1 MIEVLASIKNE
12 KTGLLLK
19 MRDLKSKLARIEDR
33 EETIKEE
40 IESVDAQIA
49 YYDGLAKDMKKGTNP
64 PKLHGLLDHIG
75 RG

>member
-1 MIEVLASIKNE
+1 MHEVLASIRNE
-12 KTGLLLK
+12 KTALLLK
-19 MRDLKSKLARIEDR
+19 VRELKLRLGQIAEKEGRIR
-33 EETIKEE
+33 AE

-49 YYDGLAKDMKKGTNP
+49 YYDGLAKDMKKGVSP

>member
-1 MIEVLASIKNE
+1 MLEVLASIRNE

-19 MRDLKSKLARIEDR
+19 MKELRLKLSQIEER
-33 EETIKEE
+33 EERIKEE
-40 IESVDAQIA
+40 IESVEAQIA
-49 YYDGLAKDMKKGTNP
+49 YYDGLAKDMKKGINP

>member
-1 MIEVLASIKNE
+1 MIEVLTSIRNE
-12 KTGLLLK
+12 KTALLIKVKELK
-19 MRDLKSKLARIEDR
+19 LRLGEIEEREQRIR
-33 EETIKEE
+33 EE

-49 YYDGLAKDMKKGTNP
+49 YYDGLAKDMKKGISP

>member
-1 MIEVLASIKNE
+1 MIEVLASIRNE

-19 MRDLKSKLARIEDR
+19 EKELRLRLRRIEER
-33 EETIKEE
+33 EERIRDE
-40 IESVDAQIA
+40 IVSVDAQIA
-49 YYDGLAKDMKKGTNP
+49 YYDGLAKDMKKGISP